1 VGLGRRSFL
10 QRLSLALAALGVGE
24 ATVGRWAGQ
33 YQMALAQPTSRKLAL
48 LIGIDQYSNQAIDPA
63 LQEVGLRGAITDVEL
78 QRELLI
84 YRFGFQPADILTLTN
99 GGATRQRVLEAIDNH
114 LVGQAQAGDLVLLH
128 FSGYGSQVQVE
139 GEAQLRRS
147 LVPVDGTLPTEEDP
161 QVRDLLMDGLQRQ
174 LRSLKTTQVTTLI
187 DAGYRDLGQVRWGTL
202 RVRSRP
208 TIPTGTLAAELV
220 DLPLDEARL
229 GWPGLLLRAATP
241 DRLVLEGD
249 WSGFSAGA
257 FTYALTQTL
266 WETLPSTSL
275 QVVFNRVQEQVQR
288 WTGPD
293 QLPDLTGKRRA
304 ETDLI
309 PYHLPPLRPGAD
321 GIITGVNAGSGTVS
335 LWMGG
340 LAAGILEHLQPNSR
354 LLVALPSDDPGEP
367 RRASTELIVQSRTGL
382 TAAAKISAAEAALPE
397 VGLSVYEQVR
407 LLPRHL
413 DLVVALDPNL
423 ERVERVDAT
432 SALSGIPFVSF
443 IQAGDQPADCLFGR
457 LPKPGVATLTAA
469 LPTAHQGQA
478 LGLAE
483 NPDQGLERS
492 YGLFAPNRTLVP
504 GTLIA
509 RGEAVKTAVNR
520 LAPHLQ
526 SLLAMKLLRLTD
538 NPYSSQLAVR
548 VALESTYPQE
558 RLLTQW
564 ETLRSPSP
572 LPKAR
577 LAKLT
582 GTETATLQVARDY
595 RLRYRISNFTD
606 EVLYVALISFDSRGQ
621 FLALVPDVPDSRPLE
636 ERQAALTES
645 STLAPGQTR
654 SLPGQVED
662 WGIPAAVSW
671 VETFLVFS
679 RTPFTSAWD
688 LLVQEEVQGPQQPGL
703 HKVNQPLKLTRALLA
718 DLHEGAVA
726 HDPALAF
733 TDQYSLHSATWAT
746 LSFRYPV
753 LL

>member
-1 VGLGRRSFL
+1 MGRRSFL
-10 QRLSLALAALGVGE
+10 QRLSLALTALGVGE
-24 ATVGRWAGQ
+24 ATVSRWAVQ
-33 YQMALAQPTSRKLAL
+33 YQAALAQPTPRKLAL
-48 LIGIDQYSNQAIDPA
+48 LIGIDQYSNQVVDPA
-63 LQEVGLRGAITDVEL
+63 LQEVALRGAITDVEL

-84 YRFGFQPADILTLTN
+84 YRFGFQPQDILTLTN
-99 GGATRQRVLEAIDNH
+99 AGATRQRLLEAVESH
-114 LVGQAQAGDLVLLH
+114 LIQQAQSGDLVLLH
-128 FSGYGSQVQVE
+128 FSGYGSQVQIE
-139 GEAQLRRS
+139 GEPDLRRS
-147 LVPVDGTLPTEEDP
+147 LVPVDGILPTEENP
-161 QVRDLLMDGLQRQ
+161 EVRDLLQDELGVL
-174 LRSLKTTQVTTLI
+174 LRSLKTNHLTTLL

-208 TIPTGTLAAELV
+208 TIPTGIVADERLAA
-220 DLPLDEARL
+220 LPDNESGRN
-229 GWPGLLLRAATP
+229 WPGLLLRAATP
-241 DRLVLEGD
+241 DRLALEGD

-275 QVVFNRVQEQVQR
+275 HVVFDRVQEQVQR

-293 QLPDLTGKRRA
+293 QLPELTGNRRA

-321 GIITGVNAGSGTVS
+321 GIITGVNAESGTVS

-340 LAAGILEHLQPNSR
+340 LSADVLEHLQSGSR
-354 LLVALPSDDPGEP
+354 LLMAAASDVPGEP
-367 RRASTELIVQSRTGL
+367 RRANTELIVQSRTGL
-382 TAAAKISAAEAALPE
+382 AAAAKIDDQLGELPQS
-397 VGLSVYEQVR
+397 GLSVYEQVR

-413 DLVVALDPNL
+413 DLIVALDPNL
-423 ERVERVDAT
+423 ERIERVDAT

-443 IQAGDQPADCLFGR
+443 TPAGEQPADCLFGR
-457 LPKPGVATLTAA
+457 LPKPGSATLTAA
-469 LPTAHQGQA
+469 LPNAA
-478 LGLAE
+478 NGLVVTE
-483 NPDQGLERS
+483 TPDQGLERS

-509 RGEAVKTAVNR
+509 RGEAVKTAVTR
-520 LAPHLQ
+520 LTPHLQ
-526 SLLAMKLLRLTD
+526 SLLAVKLLRLTS

-548 VALESTYPQE
+548 VSLESTYPQE

-564 ETLRSPSP
+564 ETLRSPSV

-577 LAKLT
+577 LAKIT
-582 GTETATLQVARDY
+582 GTEKASLQVARDD

-606 EVLYVALISFDSRGQ
+606 QALFMALVSVDSRGQ
-621 FLALVPDVPDSRPLE
+621 FLVLMPDVPDSRPLE
-636 ERQAALTES
+636 ERQTALAES
-645 STLAPGQTR
+645 SLLPPGETR
-654 SLPGQVED
+654 ALPGQIED
-662 WGIPAAVSW
+662 WGVPATVSW

-679 RTPFTSAWD
+679 RAPFHKTWE
-688 LLVQEEVQGPQQPGL
+688 LLAEKDGEVAQQQRL
-703 HKVNQPLKLTRALLA
+703 HKLNQPLKLTRALLA
-718 DLHEGAVA
+718 DLHEGAVT
-726 HDPALAF
+726 HDPTLAF